1 MLEGMVGL
9 FLSSLVIVPEL
20 DINLVEVG
28 FEEVSDYLVC
38 LLKIRAG

>member
-1 MLEGMVGL
+1 MLKGMVGL

-20 DINLVEVG
+20 DINLVEICL
-28 FEEVSDYLVC
+28 EEVSDYLVC